1 MQYLS
6 VPISK
11 RVKGSDGS
19 VTVFGKVTDETL
31 DLDGQV
37 VDAATAAQ
45 ALDEWFQEH
54 ANIRQQHS
62 GLLAPAGKG
71 IQLDHEKDGPWLTA
85 KIVEPTAVKLVE
97 EGVYQA
103 FSIGIADGRLDTTPT
118 ARKRAPNGI
127 LYPSLINEVSIVDY
141 PANPS
146 AKFLWA
152 RKRAGQAMEIIDKN
166 EILDPS
172 ISENDD
178 LVYALKSLHGNIVA
192 TFATDEEAQATIG
205 TTWDER
211 EYEAHGNVV
220 VKKRNF
226 DPGVGGGVD
235 RDKLPKSDF
244 ADPEQR
250 KYPIV
255 TPKDVEDAAGLVG
268 HADNPTEV
276 KANIIRIAHAKG
288 PEFVAKLPE
297 NWKETKV
304 EKSAGT
310 QHGPECPTCK
320 GTGKIR
326 DGHMT
331 CPKCKGKGFV
341 TATKGEIPDV
351 DEKITEDLNEADTA
365 IDDAKDEQAKDNAQ
379 HEAKKRKT
387 KKKVSKAARR
397 LAKEA
402 AKARVK
408 KGRIV
413 VSESELVKLQ
423 SVHDTLC
430 PAFESV
436 PALAKKSVPATILP
450 EMFADRL
457 SAISGSKATPGSI
470 AEASEAYLAAHQ
482 VSRLSAKSLT
492 HLRALAH
499 KTFTTA
505 YPNLRINSPD
515 LSSPE
520 AFRRGFLGSS
530 NKETATTMDH
540 PTNFPTAKPLDA
552 QDIQRG
558 PLVANEARPS
568 LMGGTPA
575 KDLVATK
582 RKTSRQFYR
591 NVDKDKNVKAMSIL
605 HDHIASNYPSVCP
618 LSGAHAIANETEDRL
633 GTPPEMYSPAS
644 SVTKI
649 DAKADAK
656 PKPVHARANKGRGR
670 SLDLAAI
677 KPVLDEYMTEQIS
690 SVTKSYTK
698 RIGKLE
704 AKLKK
709 VAAAPDPAQAS
720 NRLTRFQTTKAFV
733 PEVDESKKETVK
745 RAKSLTRD
753 IRDRNSTFAQ
763 QAVVELQDL
772 VSAKEFASLMI
783 SDDE

>member
-1 MQYLS
+1 
-6 VPISK
+6 
-11 RVKGSDGS
+11 
-19 VTVFGKVTDETL
+19 
-31 DLDGQV
+31 
-37 VDAATAAQ
+37 
-45 ALDEWFQEH
+45 
-54 ANIRQQHS
+54 
-62 GLLAPAGKG
+62 
-71 IQLDHEKDGPWLTA
+71 
-85 KIVEPTAVKLVE
+85 
-97 EGVYQA
+97 
-103 FSIGIADGRLDTTPT
+103 
-118 ARKRAPNGI
+118 
-127 LYPSLINEVSIVDY
+127 
-141 PANPS
+141 
-146 AKFLWA
+146 
-152 RKRAGQAMEIIDKN
+152 
-166 EILDPS
+166 
-172 ISENDD
+172 
-178 LVYALKSLHGNIVA
+178 
-192 TFATDEEAQATIG
+192 
-205 TTWDER
+205 
-211 EYEAHGNVV
+211 
-220 VKKRNF
+220 
-226 DPGVGGGVD
+226 
-235 RDKLPKSDF
+235 
-244 ADPEQR
+244 
-250 KYPIV
+250 
-255 TPKDVEDAAGLVG
+255 
-268 HADNPTEV
+268 
-276 KANIIRIAHAKG
+276 
-288 PEFVAKLPE
+288 
-297 NWKETKV
+297 
-304 EKSAGT
+304 
-310 QHGPECPTCK
+310 
-320 GTGKIR
+320 
-326 DGHMT
+326 MT

-379 HEAKKRKT
+379 HEAKKT

-397 LAKEA
+397 LAKES

-408 KGRIV
+408 KGHIV
-413 VSESELVKLQ
+413 VSESELAKLQ

-436 PALAKKSVPATILP
+436 PALAKKSVVATIRP

-470 AEASEAYLAAHQ
+470 AEASEAYLAAHAVSQ
-482 VSRLSAKSLT
+482 VSAKSLT
-492 HLRALAH
+492 HLRELAH

-505 YPNLRINSPD
+505 YPNLRVNSPD

-520 AFRRGFLGSS
+520 AFRRGFLGSA
-530 NKETATTMDH
+530 NKETATSMNH
-540 PTNFPTAKPLDA
+540 PNNFPNAKPLDA
-552 QDIQRG
+552 ADFQRG

-575 KDLVATK
+575 KDLVAHK
-582 RKTSRQFYR
+582 RKAPSTRQFYR
-591 NVDKDKNVKAMSIL
+591 NVDKDKNVKAMAIL

-618 LSGAHAIANETEDRL
+618 MSGAHAIADETEDRL

-644 SVTKI
+644 SVTQI

-677 KPVLDEYMTEQIS
+677 KPVLDEYMTEQLS